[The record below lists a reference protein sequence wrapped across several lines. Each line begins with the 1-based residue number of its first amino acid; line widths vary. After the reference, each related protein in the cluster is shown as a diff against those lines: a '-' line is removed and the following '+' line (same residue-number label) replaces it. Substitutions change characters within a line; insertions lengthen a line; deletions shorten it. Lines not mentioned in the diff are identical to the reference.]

1 MTNYNYSN
9 GEIGRID
16 GRMVYVT
23 AVERYDPRRADPDV
37 IYALAFGGD
46 TDLTL
51 MLNGKEIGFM
61 TPNGMVM
68 YNEEK
73 KSKAKAKPKTAPK
86 KEEKKEEEIPTATGE
101 DIDLIGMSVKID
113 EFLQASLARDFFKE
127 LG

>member
-1 MTNYNYSN
+1 MVNYNFSN

-23 AVERYDPRRADPDV
+23 PAGKYSSRKADPDV
-37 IYALAFGGD
+37 IYALSFGADGD
-46 TDLTL
+46 LIL
-51 MLNGKEIGFM
+51 MLGDREIGSM

-68 YNEEK
+68 YNDEEK
-73 KSKAKAKPKTAPK
+73 KPKTKAKAVPK
-86 KEEKKEEEIPTATGE
+86 KKEEEIPTTGE
-101 DIDLIGMSVKID
+101 EIDLMDMSVKID